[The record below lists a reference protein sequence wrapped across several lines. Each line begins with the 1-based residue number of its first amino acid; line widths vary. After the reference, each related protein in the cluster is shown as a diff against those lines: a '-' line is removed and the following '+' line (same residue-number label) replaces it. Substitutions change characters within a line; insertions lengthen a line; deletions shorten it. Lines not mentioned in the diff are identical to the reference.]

1 MKGKASLARC
11 PLSPICFLNLY
22 RWFWNHIFTCVGE
35 RFISR
40 ANCSRSGAERYR
52 CCLKRLSS
60 SKICA
65 LENSTLRFR
74 FLVLGISVSG
84 SFSFSLLKSST
95 SSLSVESAKI
105 KGRKMLKRKWRS
117 TNWKTE
123 CRNAEHWRKFF
134 ARFVNLILR
143 DAFLAWLHFL
153 AEFVYVSRVKSKTWK
168 FSFTCNPWLSTWCA
182 I

>member
-105 KGRKMLKRKWRS
+105 KGIKMLK
-117 TNWKTE
+117 TE
-123 CRNAEHWRKFF
+123 MTIDELKNRMQERGTLTQIFRTLREFYF
-134 ARFVNLILR
+134 ARCISCVITLSCWVCLC
-143 DAFLAWLHFL
+143 
-153 AEFVYVSRVKSKTWK
+153 VSCKIQNMKI
-168 FSFTCNPWLSTWCA
+168 FFYM
-182 I
+182 

>member
-1 MKGKASLARC
+1 M
-11 PLSPICFLNLY
+11 
-22 RWFWNHIFTCVGE
+22 
-35 RFISR
+35 SR

-105 KGRKMLKRKWRS
+105 KGRKMLK
-117 TNWKTE
+117 TE
-123 CRNAEHWRKFF
+123 MTIDELKNRMQERGTLTQIFRTLREFDF
-134 ARFVNLILR
+134 ARCISCVI
-143 DAFLAWLHFL
+143 
-153 AEFVYVSRVKSKTWK
+153 T
-168 FSFTCNPWLSTWCA
+168 LSC
-182 I
+182 